1 MELPAEWRR
10 VYDAMEAQ
18 MLAELPDGGE
28 LRVMGTL
35 AKLIRLSQLACAA
48 AEVSITIADG
58 PDGPASRPRWRC
70 GRRRGRWT
78 LCSKCSASGPAS
90 RWSRSRRRGN

>member
-1 MELPAEWRR
+1 
-10 VYDAMEAQ
+10 

-35 AKLIRLSQLACAA
+35 AKLIRLS
-48 AEVSITIADG
+48 VGVRGGRGIDHDRRRSG
-58 PDGPASRPRWRC
+58 RPRRQTSVALRAPSWKVDA
-70 GRRRGRWT
+70 
-78 LCSKCSASGPAS
+78 LLEVLSASGPAS